1 MKKDFKIW
9 HISDTHTYHE
19 LLKTPEDIDMII
31 FSGDCSNPRDP
42 YKNQPEVVKF
52 VQWFAEQ
59 PARYKIMIAGNHD
72 SSIESR
78 LITKE
83 FIEEYGITYIENE
96 IVEIAGYKIFG
107 SPVTPSFNNWCFQKA
122 RAKTDKLWKFIT
134 DDVDIVVVHGPP
146 KGILDIGER
155 YDRSL
160 ERCGDSALFKRLEKV
175 QPKLVCFGHI
185 HNVKDIRNAGTLKL
199 ATIDTIFSNGSVVTD
214 NKFGSLSSNGNIISL

>member
-1 MKKDFKIW
+1 MKIW
-9 HISDTHTYHE
+9 HISDTHTYHGF
-19 LLKTPEDIDMII
+19 LKVPEGIDMII

-96 IVEIAGYKIFG
+96 VVEVAGYKIFG
-107 SPVTPSFNNWCFQKA
+107 SPLTPTFGDWAFMKPA
-122 RAKTDKLWKFIT
+122 FKLERVWKNVID
-134 DDVDIVVVHGPP
+134 DDVDIVITHGPP
-146 KGILDIGER
+146 KTILDLSE
-155 YDRSL
+155 DRARRL
-160 ERCGDSALFKRLEKV
+160 EFCGDKSLLNRIKEV
-175 QPKLVCFGHI
+175 NPKLHCFGHI
-185 HNVKDIRNAGTLKL
+185 HNFKDIINRGTRTVEGLQ
-199 ATIDTIFSNGSVVTD
+199 TVFSNGSVCTD
-214 NKFGSLSSNGNIISL
+214 AKFGKIEYNGNGNIIEL